1 MTYGISQLAAVERL
15 TAWGTKYHYAKMH
28 TGDPGANGT
37 SNAAVETDRIN
48 TTWDTPDTS
57 TPGNVA
63 MTHTN
68 QLDLTGVAA
77 SEDYVAVS
85 YWSASSGGD
94 FGGSGPIT
102 SDPVVVGDN
111 WFLPVG
117 ALIVNQPCAA

>member
-1 MTYGISQLAAVERL
+1 MPGISQLAAVERL

-28 TGDPGANGT
+28 TGDPGALGT
-37 SNAAVETDRIN
+37 ANAAVETDRVD

-57 TPGNVA
+57 VAGNVA

-77 SEDYVAVS
+77 SEDYAYVS

-102 SDPVVVGDN
+102 SDPVTVGDS
-111 WFLPVG
+111 WFLPAG
-117 ALIVNQPCAA
+117 AVIINQPCAA